1 MTPLE
6 YYAVFGAA
14 WAGVTA
20 VKLTKMMKAVNAK
33 GPPDTKGMSPAR
45 AKGMTEAVAEARKRI
60 ADAPFSGK
68 AMGALVAIICTV
80 IVLRSGVIW
89 IYDMPKTLIKAYRR
103 DRK

>member
-6 YYAVFGAA
+6 YYAAFGAA
-14 WAGVTA
+14 WACLTA
-20 VKLTKMMKAVNAK
+20 VKLTKMMKAVMK
-33 GPPDTKGMSPAR
+33 EGPPDTTGMTPAR
-45 AKGMTEAVAEARKRI
+45 AKGMTEAVAETRKRI

-68 AMGALVAIICTV
+68 ATGALVAIICTV